1 MRETPELW
9 TPLRDASLLA
19 IGQYMCH
26 RGGQTVTSEA
36 ITPTIVV
43 RITLVSALIADIL

>member
-9 TPLRDASLLA
+9 TPLRDASLLG
-19 IGQYMCH
+19 IGQYLCH
-26 RGGQTVTSEA
+26 SGGQIVTSEA
-36 ITPTIVV
+36 TPPTIVV